1 MANDESMEAT
11 MEAMEEAIED
21 FENDLKPVD
30 TFFKEADEVHAAI
43 KQLLATSLE
52 FEGDKD
58 KFMKTWVIVS
68 PLNKTLSRYQMMP
81 QLLDSHLEA
90 MIKPV
95 IAHIREYYFPDPS
108 RLDDALFLFLRAV
121 ANVRGPKKII
131 KFFSHEVSDLEG
143 VLRLL
148 NSVNRKDMMAWSMR
162 YVLLLW
168 LSFVVMIPFPITRL
182 DKGDFEQDV
191 VTRVLDAAKSF
202 LNYSG
207 KERDAAAVLV
217 GRLISRVDVAP
228 TQMPLFAAWVD
239 EQLSGEQSDLF
250 KITGI
255 MQALSYVLGHTD
267 RNLILPHIDSFIAL
281 LRFAEMPN
289 VKSNSLLRKL
299 IMKVTQRIGMVLLKQ
314 KIPKWRYSRG
324 MRSLQKNVQGA
335 NDMEV
340 DSGVEES
347 EEDEDEEDEVPEEI
361 EQILHVLLNGLRDKD
376 TIVRWSAA
384 KGVGRITYRLPKE
397 LAEEVCISILDLFN
411 ENVVIENGQF
421 DLAGVADVTWHGAC
435 LALAELARRGLLL
448 PEQLPQAISW
458 MELALSFD
466 IRRGNFSIG
475 SHVRDAA
482 CYVCWS
488 FARAYAPHIMKPHVH
503 SLAPSLVCVSL
514 YDREVN
520 VRRAASAAFQENV
533 GRQGIFPHGIDIV
546 TAADFFAVGNRTNS
560 FLVAAKQVAAFEE
573 YHPYCVQYL
582 MKNSVTHWDIDVRN
596 VAAQAMGVLIELQ
609 PTEFPRIFD
618 ELVSKI
624 SDKDLNVRHGAMI
637 ALAEIMQAAR
647 DQVAPD
653 HVATIVAGIQAIPSV
668 WMTTF
673 GSETTRAGV
682 ARLVE
687 ALGQVTNLDEP
698 TASALLTILES
709 SLKRKEEPLQAE
721 TARATAAIVRHFDRD
736 RLAACLHHWAKMVRP
751 TGEAFTRRGF
761 ALALGAAPLLE
772 GDEELVA
779 FTARTLIA
787 ATEQPTKPSI
797 DAETKR
803 NALQALGQV
812 LERYGTA
819 LGESENGT
827 AVLAESVACMLTALD
842 DYTTTIRGDVGSWV
856 RMAAMQALVKTAD
869 ASLSVID
876 PAALAAMVTGFVHQG
891 MSRID
896 RVREVAGA
904 SITQVLA
911 IVARSESAVETV
923 PQFDVLQARVTEA
936 GGAEIM
942 WNLPTLAFEI
952 LGPLMAYDAYRR
964 AVLLGFVLCMG
975 GKTESLVLTSSKA
988 IMDWLEGEDEVMDAA
1003 TRVDVVTAELQG
1015 VLVEYAKQNR
1025 VIMPV
1030 LEALDILYTNQCLMF
1045 ANDEFHEQVFK
1056 DVKTE
1061 VARIKDVPKILAAL
1075 KIYGSLAGIPAT
1087 HVKAMRHLILQTCHT
1102 YPRVRKAAAETL
1114 VNAVPM
1120 YVQVREEI
1128 GDPLSAEATAAVDQL
1143 LAEIDWTSPVDEVR
1157 VHKDALIEH
1166 LQAVVVAAE

>member
-1 MANDESMEAT
+1 MGAR
-11 MEAMEEAIED
+11 
-21 FENDLKPVD
+21 
-30 TFFKEADEVHAAI
+30 
-43 KQLLATSLE
+43 
-52 FEGDKD
+52 
-58 KFMKTWVIVS
+58 VS
-68 PLNKTLSRYQMMP
+68 
-81 QLLDSHLEA
+81 
-90 MIKPV
+90 
-95 IAHIREYYFPDPS
+95 
-108 RLDDALFLFLRAV
+108 
-121 ANVRGPKKII
+121 
-131 KFFSHEVSDLEG
+131 
-143 VLRLL
+143 
-148 NSVNRKDMMAWSMR
+148 
-162 YVLLLW
+162 VLLLW

-281 LRFAEMPN
+281 LRFADMPN

-340 DSGVEES
+340 DSGVEGS

-647 DQVAPD
+647 DQVAID

-687 ALGQVTNLDEP
+687 ALGQ
-698 TASALLTILES
+698 
-709 SLKRKEEPLQAE
+709 
-721 TARATAAIVRHFDRD
+721 
-736 RLAACLHHWAKMVRP
+736 
-751 TGEAFTRRGF
+751 
-761 ALALGAAPLLE
+761 
-772 GDEELVA
+772 
-779 FTARTLIA
+779 
-787 ATEQPTKPSI
+787 
-797 DAETKR
+797 
-803 NALQALGQV
+803 
-812 LERYGTA
+812 
-819 LGESENGT
+819 
-827 AVLAESVACMLTALD
+827 SVACMLTALD

-942 WNLPTLAFEI
+942 WNLPPLAFEI

-1157 VHKDALIEH
+1157 AHKDALTEH